1 MLLPYIT
8 VNYSQL
14 GFLSSFNLGYIKLI
28 LKLDESRITYK
39 KVVNCLTYFDELKQC
54 KNSNNVLIMY
64 YLRKILLIH
73 STVIVTTLTLWSGQR
88 GFILLDCLCARQN

>member
-14 GFLSSFNLGYIKLI
+14 GFLSIFNLGYIKLI

-39 KVVNCLTYFDELKQC
+39 KVVNCSTYCDELKQC
-54 KNSNNVLIMY
+54 KNSHNVLIMY

-73 STVIVTTLTLWSGQR
+73 STVFVTTLTYGLDR
-88 GFILLDCLCARQN
+88 GVLFC